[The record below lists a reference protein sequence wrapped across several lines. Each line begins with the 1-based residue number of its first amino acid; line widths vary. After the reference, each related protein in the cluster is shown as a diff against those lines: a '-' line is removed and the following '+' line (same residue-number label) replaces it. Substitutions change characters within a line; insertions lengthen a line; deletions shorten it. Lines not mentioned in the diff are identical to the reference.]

1 MQYTDTTF
9 DDIEI
14 ALAALAPAALDSLR
28 ISVQKSREGKKQHH
42 SKTRFSPD
50 RWHIMEFSEW
60 AERAESARYLYTGVD
75 VWGDI
80 KLATGPL
87 LGRWS
92 AEYRRRMLAVVYS
105 WAETATQQGDTI
117 HLVTLTARHGR
128 SGSKPDMMATVDK
141 LRQAWQGIRYSLSR
155 SGCRYLRVIEP
166 GEMRGY
172 PHIHL
177 VLSGAS
183 DDFCEALVQRWLS
196 ACPGALR
203 AGQDWERCEDV
214 QRVGAYVCKYLG
226 KSLDFTPSREFWRW
240 QELCY
245 SCRLRTVAMDSESRR
260 YIRDKYAA
268 AAAAKTPPAICGS
281 TDIRYDSEPGEQ
293 ETPANPR
300 EGVGGV
306 SCYSVQSLLS
316 SSSGAE
322 CPPCGGM
329 QAPIPP
335 GRGVEGRGTPSPNRG
350 AEIAEKT

>member
-9 DDIEI
+9 SDIDI
-14 ALAALAPAALDSLR
+14 ALAALEEAALDSLR
-28 ISVQKSREGKKQHH
+28 ITLQKPREGKKQHH
-42 SKTRFSPD
+42 SKTRFSAD
-50 RWHIMEFSEW
+50 RWHTLEFSEW
-60 AERAESARYLYTGVD
+60 AKTAESARYLYAGVD
-75 VWGDI
+75 IFGDV
-80 KLATGPL
+80 KVASGPL

-117 HLVTLTARHGR
+117 HLVTLTVKHGR
-128 SGSKPDMMATVDK
+128 NGSKPDMMATVDK
-141 LRQAWQGIRYSLSR
+141 LRQGWRGIIYTLSR

-166 GEMRGY
+166 GEVRGY

-183 DDFCEALVQRWLS
+183 DEFCEALVQRWLS

-203 AGQDWERCEDV
+203 AGQDWQRCEDV

-226 KSLDFTPSREFWRW
+226 KSLEYSPTREFWRW

-245 SCRLRTVAMDSESRR
+245 SCRLRTVAMDAESRR
-260 YIRDKYAA
+260 YIRIKY
-268 AAAAKTPPAICGS
+268 AAAKTPRAICG
-281 TDIRYDSEPGEQ
+281 TTEIRYDPEPGEQ

-306 SCYSVQSLLS
+306 SCYSVQSYTTAF
-316 SSSGAE
+316 SGAE
-322 CPPCGGM
+322 CLPCGGM

-350 AEIAEKT
+350 AEMAEKT

>member
-9 DDIEI
+9 EDLEV
-14 ALAALAPAALDSLR
+14 AAKAALCDALDSLR
-28 ISVQKSREGKKQHH
+28 ISLQKPCEGKKQHH

-50 RWHIMEFSEW
+50 RWHTLEFSEW

-75 VWGDI
+75 IFGDV
-80 KLATGPL
+80 KVASGPL

-105 WAETATQQGDTI
+105 WAESATQQGDTI
-117 HLVTLTARHGR
+117 HLVTLTAKHGR

-141 LRQAWQGIRYSLSR
+141 LRQAWRGILYTLSR

-166 GEMRGY
+166 GEVRGY

-177 VLSGAS
+177 VLSGVS
-183 DDFCEALVQRWLS
+183 DGFCEALVQRWLS

-203 AGQDWERCEDV
+203 AGQDWQRCEDV

-226 KSLDFTPSREFWRW
+226 KSLEYTPTRDFWRW

-245 SCRLRTVAMDSESRR
+245 SCRLRTVAMDAESRR

-268 AAAAKTPPAICGS
+268 AAAKTPRAICG
-281 TDIRYDSEPGEQ
+281 TTEIRYYSEPGDQ
-293 ETPANPR
+293 ETPANPC
-300 EGVGGV
+300 EGVAGV
-306 SCYSVQSLLS
+306 YPAYLS
-316 SSSGAE
+316 KVILSGAE
-322 CPPCGGM
+322 CLPCGGM

-335 GRGVEGRGTPSPNRG
+335 GRGDEGRGYPSPNRG
-350 AEIAEKT
+350 GDCGKT

>member
-9 DDIEI
+9 EDLEV
-14 ALAALAPAALDSLR
+14 AAKASLGDALDSLR
-28 ISVQKSREGKKQHH
+28 IRLQTPCEGKKQHH
-42 SKTRFSPD
+42 SKTRFSAD
-50 RWHIMEFSEW
+50 RWHTLEFSEW
-60 AERAESARYLYTGVD
+60 AKTAESARYLYAGVD
-75 VWGDI
+75 IFGDV
-80 KLATGPL
+80 KVASGPL

-117 HLVTLTARHGR
+117 HLVTLTVKHGR
-128 SGSKPDMMATVDK
+128 SCSKPDMMATVDK
-141 LRQAWQGIRYSLSR
+141 LRQGWRGIIYTLSR

-166 GEMRGY
+166 GEVRGY

-183 DDFCEALVQRWLS
+183 DEFCEALLQRWLS

-203 AGQDWERCEDV
+203 AGQDWQRCEDV

-226 KSLDFTPSREFWRW
+226 KSLEYSPTREFWRW

-260 YIRDKYAA
+260 YVRIKYS
-268 AAAAKTPPAICGS
+268 AAAAKTPRAICGECVIS
-281 TDIRYDSEPGEQ
+281 FGDGEEQ
-293 ETPANPR
+293 TPANPR
-300 EGVGGV
+300 EGVAGV
-306 SCYSVQSLLS
+306 YPAILS
-316 SSSGAE
+316 KVILSSSGAE
-322 CPPCGGM
+322 CLPCGGM

-335 GRGVEGRGTPSPNRG
+335 GRGDEGRGYPSPNRG